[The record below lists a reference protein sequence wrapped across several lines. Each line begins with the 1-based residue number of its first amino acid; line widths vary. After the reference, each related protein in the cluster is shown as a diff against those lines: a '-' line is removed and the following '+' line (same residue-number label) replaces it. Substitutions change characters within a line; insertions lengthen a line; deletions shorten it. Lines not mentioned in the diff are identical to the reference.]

1 MCTNA
6 IKVPPKIAKQ
16 NKILIVPNHLVMK
29 KLMIALAFV
38 GLAST
43 TTAMAQESEV
53 PAKKYSVATNSFWAN
68 WFVSAGVSGTSYY
81 TSQESGVS
89 KFPISNKRGTIGFT
103 AAVGKWFTPSIGLR
117 TKFDFLKGKQVNTE
131 NNHPLY
137 TSVTA
142 HEDVMFNLS
151 NMFCGYN
158 EERVWNAIL
167 YAGIGVASKL
177 NDGKIADIYYTAGWL
192 NNFRVSKRVQ
202 LFADLSI
209 GATEGSLDQGP
220 KDNWSSFQKN
230 KHRHWDKNVRLD
242 LGVTYNLGKCNWDK
256 VPDVEGL
263 MAMNKEQMDALNQSL
278 KEQQDENARLRE
290 MLSTTKNQPVVENNT
305 NTNGVSSFVGTSSSV
320 FFNINSDK
328 VASRKDLVNV
338 KELAEYAKAN
348 NAKIVVTGYADSKTG
363 SVAFNQKLSERRANT
378 VANELV
384 KMGVNRDNIITEGKG
399 GVMNL
404 SPFSYNRRATVKL
417 Q

>member
-89 KFPISNKRGTIGFT
+89 KFPISNKRSTIGFT

-151 NMFCGYN
+151 NKFCGYN

-167 YAGIGVASKL
+167 YAGIGVATKL
-177 NDGKIADIYYTAGWL
+177 NDGKSADIYYTAGWL

>member
-89 KFPISNKRGTIGFT
+89 KFPISNKRSTIGFT

-167 YAGIGVASKL
+167 YAGIGVATKL
-177 NDGKIADIYYTAGWL
+177 NDGKSADIYYTAGWL

-363 SVAFNQKLSERRANT
+363 SVAYNQKLSERRANT

>member
-1 MCTNA
+1 
-6 IKVPPKIAKQ
+6 
-16 NKILIVPNHLVMK
+16 
-29 KLMIALAFV
+29 MIALAFV

-43 TTAMAQESEV
+43 TSAMAQETEV
-53 PAKKYSVATNSFWAN
+53 PVKKYSVATNSFWAN

-81 TSQESGVS
+81 TSQESNVS
-89 KFPISNKRGTIGFT
+89 KNPFSGKRGTIGFT
-103 AAVGKWFTPSIGLR
+103 AAVGKWFTPTIGLR
-117 TKFDFLKGKQVNTE
+117 TKFDFIKGKQVNTE
-131 NNHPLY
+131 KNHPLY
-137 TSVTA
+137 TSVSA

-158 EERVWNAIL
+158 EERVWNAIV
-167 YAGIGVASKL
+167 YAGFGATAKL
-177 NDGKIADIYYTAGWL
+177 NNGKNADFYYTAGWL

-209 GATEGSLDQGP
+209 GATEGSLD
-220 KDNWSSFQKN
+220 DAKN
-230 KHRHWDKNVRLD
+230 DGWASYKKTKHRHWDKNLRLD
-242 LGVTYNLGKCNWDK
+242 LGVTYNLGKCTWDK

-278 KEQQDENARLRE
+278 KEQQDENARLRD
-290 MLSTTKNQPVVENNT
+290 MLATTKNQPVVENNST
-305 NTNGVSSFVGTSSSV
+305 NTNGANSFVGTSSSV

-348 NAKIVVTGYADSKTG
+348 NSKIVVTGYADSKTG
-363 SVAFNQKLSERRANT
+363 SAEYNQKLSERRANT
-378 VANELV
+378 VAKELV
-384 KMGVNRDNIITEGKG
+384 KMGVNRDNIITEAKG

-404 SPFSYNRRATVKL
+404 SPFSYNRRATVKI